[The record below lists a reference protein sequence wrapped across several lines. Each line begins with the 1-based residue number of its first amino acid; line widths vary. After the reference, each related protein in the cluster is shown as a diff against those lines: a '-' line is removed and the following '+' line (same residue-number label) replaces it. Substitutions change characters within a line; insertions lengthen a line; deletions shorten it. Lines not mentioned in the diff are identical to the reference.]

1 MFYIVR
7 HEFSYFIEGS
17 NKIRGKMFNKGG
29 EKQESRF

>member
-17 NKIRGKMFNKGG
+17 NKIGGKMFSKG
-29 EKQESRF
+29 EKII